1 MTVRDGASRRSDRRR
16 VRRTGQPS
24 AGVDRGRGRRRGDAS
39 DCERH
44 ILTCTFCGAAFV
56 IWRRIAC
63 ASTAAA
69 TTTRA
74 RRRAWVV
81 AFSIFEMSTRG
92 RSNADLDYRE
102 IAIRLAQNRMESEA
116 LHDDVYAAKSQL
128 CALMREVTTIRAQVR
143 SAKAQRVEEEEKLRR
158 AVVAASAE
166 REPSGRRDAATAIN
180 NDRSHDA
187 QFDVAAYMDVLRRH
201 AELERQCA

>member
-1 MTVRDGASRRSDRRR
+1 
-16 VRRTGQPS
+16 
-24 AGVDRGRGRRRGDAS
+24 
-39 DCERH
+39 
-44 ILTCTFCGAAFV
+44 
-56 IWRRIAC
+56 
-63 ASTAAA
+63 
-69 TTTRA
+69 
-74 RRRAWVV
+74 
-81 AFSIFEMSTRG
+81 
-92 RSNADLDYRE
+92 
-102 IAIRLAQNRMESEA
+102 
-116 LHDDVYAAKSQL
+116 VYAVKSQL